1 MVDTW
6 GIGVGIG
13 AVLLLLVANFS
24 IHVGAYALLAR
35 MGWWHPPHHDDD
47 EICACDLDDVREGRI
62 SLDDLRLRRVQW
74 KSRLPAPRPIR
85 RHARGILHRN
95 TVRGRDDTIDINS
108 HNDVRRK

>member
-24 IHVGAYALLAR
+24 IHFGAYALLAR

-62 SLDDLRLRRVQW
+62 SLDELRLRRVRW
-74 KSRLPAPRPIR
+74 KSRRSVPRPIR
-85 RHARGILHRN
+85 RNARRNPRRN
-95 TVRGRDDTIDINS
+95 TVSGRDDTTDINS